1 MKDKP
6 TFWAVLP
13 ANVRYAD
20 ITPNAKLLYAEITA
34 LQQMNGEC
42 FATNRYFSK
51 LYNKNKVTISRWIKE
66 LRDKGLINVTIVY
79 KEGTKEIA
87 NRYIDIC
94 DEGNSINVKQLL
106 TKKLKNNNTSNNN
119 NTTYSNKKRF
129 KKPSINDIIVYCEER
144 NNNICAETFYDFYE
158 SKDWKIGKT
167 KMKDWQA
174 EIRTWEKRDS
184 KSNKSK
190 IDTHL
195 EEYLKGKKYL

>member
-94 DEGNSINVKQLL
+94 DEGNSINVKQVL

-119 NTTYSNKKRF
+119 NITYSNKKRF
-129 KKPSINDIIVYCEER
+129 VKPSIDDIIVYCEER

-158 SKDWKIGKT
+158 SKDWKVGKN
-167 KMKDWQA
+167 KMKNWKA
-174 EIRTWEKRDS
+174 SVRTWEKRDN
-184 KSNKSK
+184 KNNKSK
-190 IDTHL
+190 IDIHL

>member
-79 KEGTKEIA
+79 KEGTK
-87 NRYIDIC
+87 
-94 DEGNSINVKQLL
+94 
-106 TKKLKNNNTSNNN
+106 
-119 NTTYSNKKRF
+119 
-129 KKPSINDIIVYCEER
+129 
-144 NNNICAETFYDFYE
+144 
-158 SKDWKIGKT
+158 
-167 KMKDWQA
+167 
-174 EIRTWEKRDS
+174 
-184 KSNKSK
+184 
-190 IDTHL
+190 
-195 EEYLKGKKYL
+195 

>member
-6 TFWAVLP
+6 TFWAVIP

-42 FATNRYFSK
+42 YASNRYFSK

-94 DEGNSINVKQLL
+94 DGGNSINVKQVL

-119 NTTYSNKKRF
+119 NTTYSNKRRF
-129 KKPSINDIIVYCEER
+129 VKPSIDDIIVYCQER

-158 SKDWKIGKT
+158 TKDWKVGKN
-167 KMKDWQA
+167 KMKDWKA
-174 EIRTWEKRDS
+174 CVRTWEKRDT
-184 KSNKSK
+184 KNNKSK
-190 IDTHL
+190 IDSQID
-195 EEYLKGKKYL
+195 EYLKGKELL

>member
-6 TFWAVLP
+6 TFWAVIP

-42 FATNRYFSK
+42 YASNRYFSK

-79 KEGTKEIA
+79 KGGTKEIA

-94 DEGNSINVKQLL
+94 DGGNSINVKQVL

-129 KKPSINDIIVYCEER
+129 VKPSIDDIMNYCQER

-158 SKDWKIGKT
+158 TKDWKVGKN
-167 KMKDWQA
+167 KMKDWKA
-174 EIRTWEKRDS
+174 CVRTWEKRDA
-184 KSNKSK
+184 KNNKSK
-190 IDTHL
+190 IDIHL

>member
-6 TFWAVLP
+6 TFWAVIP
-13 ANVRYAD
+13 ANVRYAN

-42 FATNRYFSK
+42 YASNRYFSK

-79 KEGTKEIA
+79 KEGTKEIE

-94 DEGNSINVKQLL
+94 DGGNSINVKQVL

-119 NTTYSNKKRF
+119 NTTYSNKRRF
-129 KKPSINDIIVYCEER
+129 VKPSIDDIIVYCQER

-158 SKDWKIGKT
+158 TKDWKVGKN
-167 KMKDWQA
+167 KMKDWKA
-174 EIRTWEKRDS
+174 CVRTWEKRDT
-184 KSNKSK
+184 KNNKSK
-190 IDTHL
+190 IDIHL
-195 EEYLKGKKYL
+195 EEYWKGKKYL